1 MSKKFLY
8 FFNKYQ
14 KKSLSLLFCFMFVST
29 VLEIVGLGFI
39 FSIVGALSSA
49 STKKN
54 LFINKLSTFFEL
66 DKAEIISYLLL
77 FFLAF
82 YIIKIAFLTFYN
94 WYKSNFLYSYQENLS
109 SKVFKQYLN
118 QNFNFFHNRNSSEFI
133 RNLMTEVEQFTL
145 YLVSV
150 LKLVLEIAVS
160 IGIFCLLA
168 YVSLYFTILISVIFL
183 FFSCL
188 YFFLLKE
195 KLNAWGVQRQSGI
208 QKRIQFMQEGFDGIK
223 VIKLLGRESF
233 FFNKWMSRSRIPL
246 TNSNC

>member
-49 STKKN
+49 STKNN
-54 LFINKLSTFFEL
+54 LFINKLNTFFEL

-133 RNLMTEVEQFTL
+133 RNLITEVEQFTL

-150 LKLVLEIAVS
+150 LKLVLEIAVT

-188 YFFLLKE
+188 YFFTYLSKISKMLCFQKSSNFPQGAGGGNRRRENEAYPHGRRRRPE
-195 KLNAWGVQRQSGI
+195 KIINGNTIDFLIS
-208 QKRIQFMQEGFDGIK
+208 M
-223 VIKLLGRESF
+223 
-233 FFNKWMSRSRIPL
+233 
-246 TNSNC
+246 